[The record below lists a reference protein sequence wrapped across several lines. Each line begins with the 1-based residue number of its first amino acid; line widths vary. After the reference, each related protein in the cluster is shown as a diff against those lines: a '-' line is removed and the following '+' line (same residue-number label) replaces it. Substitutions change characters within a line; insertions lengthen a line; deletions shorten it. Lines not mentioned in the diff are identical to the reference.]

1 MNTTDFDLILYQQER
16 VGNRYSQN
24 FSKAETRNNQMFGVR
39 KTTCRASRQHTSI
52 FFKNA
57 SVFRLKRRS
66 VLSEMSK
73 RFSNPLIIGRYWNY
87 LHFFRNFRLA
97 ENETFKMNIPH
108 EVPTWIDV
116 LSWTVQR
123 IRIHLPF
130 PYHRTSYGNFIVTDW
145 YTSSLNFMIFWNQ
158 V

>member
-1 MNTTDFDLILYQQER
+1 MNTTDFDLIFYQREW
-16 VGNRYSQN
+16 VENRYSQN
-24 FSKAETRNNQMFGVR
+24 FSKAETGSNQTFGVR

-73 RFSNPLIIGRYWNY
+73 RFSSSLIIGRYRNY

-97 ENETFKMNIPH
+97 DNETFKMNIPH
-108 EVPTWIDV
+108 EVPTWINMRPGQWKD
-116 LSWTVQR
+116 SEYN
-123 IRIHLPF
+123 
-130 PYHRTSYGNFIVTDW
+130 YHSLTTELHAGTS
-145 YTSSLNFMIFWNQ
+145 L
-158 V
+158 

>member
-1 MNTTDFDLILYQQER
+1 
-16 VGNRYSQN
+16 
-24 FSKAETRNNQMFGVR
+24 
-39 KTTCRASRQHTSI
+39 
-52 FFKNA
+52 
-57 SVFRLKRRS
+57 VFRLKRRS

-73 RFSNPLIIGRYWNY
+73 RFSSSLIIGRYRNY

-108 EVPTWIDV
+108 EVPTWIDA

-130 PYHRTSYGNFIVTDW
+130 PYHRTSCGNFIVTD
-145 YTSSLNFMIFWNQ
+145 
-158 V
+158 

>member
-1 MNTTDFDLILYQQER
+1 MNTTDFDLIFHQREW
-16 VGNRYSQN
+16 VENRYSQN
-24 FSKAETRNNQMFGVR
+24 FSKAETRNNQTFGVR

-73 RFSNPLIIGRYWNY
+73 RFSSSLIIGRYRNY

-97 ENETFKMNIPH
+97 ENETFKMNIPY
-108 EVPTWIDV
+108 EVPTWIKV
-116 LSWTVQR
+116 R
-123 IRIHLPF
+123 PG
-130 PYHRTSYGNFIVTDW
+130 P
-145 YTSSLNFMIFWNQ
+145 
-158 V
+158 

>member
-1 MNTTDFDLILYQQER
+1 MNTTDFDLIFHQREW
-16 VGNRYSQN
+16 VENRYSQN
-24 FSKAETRNNQMFGVR
+24 FSKAETRNNQTFGVR

-73 RFSNPLIIGRYWNY
+73 RFSSSLIIGRYRNY

-108 EVPTWIDV
+108 EVPTWINV
-116 LSWTVQR
+116 RPGQ
-123 IRIHLPF
+123 
-130 PYHRTSYGNFIVTDW
+130 
-145 YTSSLNFMIFWNQ
+145 
-158 V
+158 

>member
-24 FSKAETRNNQMFGVR
+24 FSKAETRNNQMFEVR

-52 FFKNA
+52 FFQNA

-73 RFSNPLIIGRYWNY
+73 RFSNPLIIGRN
-87 LHFFRNFRLA
+87 
-97 ENETFKMNIPH
+97 
-108 EVPTWIDV
+108 
-116 LSWTVQR
+116 
-123 IRIHLPF
+123 
-130 PYHRTSYGNFIVTDW
+130 
-145 YTSSLNFMIFWNQ
+145 
-158 V
+158 